1 MSIRNRIKNFP
12 GPLVPAGPG
21 GVQLP
26 PGGNLGDALVIVQE
40 SPRVLGWAQIS
51 TTTPGDPETPDDSY
65 VNTDGEFYVTPDGTQ
80 YYAQPA

>member
-1 MSIRNRIKNFP
+1 
-12 GPLVPAGPG
+12 
-21 GVQLP
+21 
-26 PGGNLGDALVIVQE
+26 
-40 SPRVLGWAQIS
+40 VLGWAQIS

>member
-1 MSIRNRIKNFP
+1 
-12 GPLVPAGPG
+12 
-21 GVQLP
+21 
-26 PGGNLGDALVIVQE
+26 VIVQE

-65 VNTDGEFYVTPDGTQ
+65 VNTDGEFYVTPDGTE